1 MKINIVD
8 HNNKSIKNMTVNEPS
23 VGSSSL
29 INQALQFENNNKRQP
44 IAHTKDRGDVRG
56 GGIKPWRQ
64 KGTGRA
70 RAGSSRSPIW
80 RGGGVTFGP
89 LRTNNFSER
98 LPKKM
103 RNLAL
108 QSLLA
113 KHIENSSL
121 YVIDSIN
128 ISQPKTKDGANLLS
142 SLGLVGTTLIVLDEM
157 SHHVLLSFRNLSHV
171 KITTVA
177 SLRLLDLNAFS
188 VILLNEAAAKQLF
201 GAIVAKSAVKNVANI
216 DNESALTLEKQTAL
230 KKDK

>member
-1 MKINIVD
+1 MKLSIVD
-8 HNNKSIKNMTVNEPS
+8 RNNKSVKHINVQDVS
-23 VGSSSL
+23 VGSNIL
-29 INQALQFENNNKRQP
+29 INQALQFETNNKRQS
-44 IAHTKDRGDVRG
+44 IAHTKDRGEVRG

-89 LRTNNFSER
+89 LRTSNFSDR

-113 KHIENSSL
+113 EHIKNSSL
-121 YVIDSIN
+121 LVIDDIN
-128 ISQPKTKDGANLLS
+128 MIQPKTKDSANLLS
-142 SLGLVGTTLIVLDEM
+142 SLGLVGSVLIVLNEV
-157 SHHVLLSFRNLSHV
+157 SNNVLLSFRNLPRV
-171 KITTVA
+171 KISTVA
-177 SLRLLDLNAFS
+177 SLSLLDLNAFS

-201 GAIVAKSAVKNVANI
+201 SAMIEKSAVKDVANVDDASVTNQKKI
-216 DNESALTLEKQTAL
+216 SSA
-230 KKDK
+230 KKNK